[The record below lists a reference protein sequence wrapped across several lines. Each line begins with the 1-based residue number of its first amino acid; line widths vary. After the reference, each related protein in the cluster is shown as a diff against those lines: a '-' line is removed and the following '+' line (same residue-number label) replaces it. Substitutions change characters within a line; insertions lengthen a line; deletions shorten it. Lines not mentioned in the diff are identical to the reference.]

1 MAVTIPQLL
10 RTNHNYRLLWGG
22 QLISEVGDHFN
33 NIAVF
38 AMAIRQE
45 HGGLL
50 VSGVLIARAIPML
63 VAGPMAGVIL
73 DRLDRRKVMIAS
85 DLIRALIAL
94 GFILCLYQSNNTLL
108 FVLSAM
114 LMFASPFFTSGRNA
128 ILPVLAKGEDL
139 QPANALTQTTAW
151 ATTGVGAFL
160 GGTAVAA
167 FGYEWAFVLNAI
179 SFAGSAA
186 CLWAFRSRPGEF
198 MPPVSNSDRDFHPHQ
213 EFVEGLRYLRSEP
226 LLLAIALIGVGW
238 ATGGGAAQILFSV
251 FGEKVF
257 GRGPAGIGIIWS
269 AAGFGLVAGGI
280 LANWLNKRLGF
291 EGYKRTVSLAYI
303 AHGALYVA
311 FALEQNF
318 ALALVFIGL
327 SRAAGSTSSVVNYA
341 KVHRYADDKYRGR
354 VFATMETMTW
364 TTMMVSLFAAGIATE
379 SINPRTIAV
388 VAGCLSGSTGLVWAW
403 ANWAGKL
410 RLPEAKS

>member
-1 MAVTIPQLL
+1 MPVTIPQLL
-10 RTNHNYRLLWGG
+10 KSNHNYRLLWGG
-22 QLISEVGDHFN
+22 QMISEVGDHFN

-45 HGGLL
+45 HGGFL
-50 VSGVLIARAIPML
+50 VGGVLIARAIPML

-85 DLIRALIAL
+85 DLIRAIVAL
-94 GFILCLYQSNNTLL
+94 GFIFCVNQSSNTLL
-108 FVLSAM
+108 FVLSAL

-128 ILPVLAKGEDL
+128 ILPSVAKGEDL

-151 ATTGVGAFL
+151 ATTGIGAFL
-160 GGTAVAA
+160 GGTSVAA
-167 FGYEWAFVLNAI
+167 FGYEWAFVLNSV
-179 SFAGSAA
+179 SFLGSAA
-186 CLWAFRSRPGEF
+186 CLYFFRSQPGEF
-198 MPPVSNSDRDFHPHQ
+198 VPPKSNIHRSFHPHR
-213 EFVEGLRYLRSEP
+213 EFIEGLQYLKSEP
-226 LLLAIALIGVGW
+226 LLLSIALVGVGW

-257 GRGPAGIGIIWS
+257 NRGPAGIGIIWS
-269 AAGFGLVAGGI
+269 AAGFGLVLGGI
-280 LANWLNKRLGF
+280 LANWLNKRLSF
-291 EGYKRTVSLAYI
+291 AGYKRTVSIAYL

-327 SRAAGSTSSVVNYA
+327 SRAAGSTSSVVNYS
-341 KVHRYADDKYRGR
+341 KVLQYADDKFRGR

-364 TTMMVSLFAAGIATE
+364 TTMMLSLFAAGIATE
-379 SINPRTIAV
+379 AIDPRTIAV
-388 VAGCLSGSTGLVWAW
+388 VAGCLSGSTGLIWAW

-410 RLPEAKS
+410 HLPESKP

>member
-1 MAVTIPQLL
+1 MSVTIPQLL

-22 QLISEVGDHFN
+22 QMISEIGDHFN

-38 AMAIRQE
+38 SMAIRQE

-50 VSGVLIARAIPML
+50 VGGVLMARAIPML

-85 DLIRALIAL
+85 DLVRAIVAL
-94 GFILCLYQSNNTLL
+94 GFILCIHQSSNTLL
-108 FVLSAM
+108 FVLSAL

-128 ILPVLAKGEDL
+128 ILPVVAKGEDL

-151 ATTGVGAFL
+151 ATTGVGALL
-160 GGTAVAA
+160 GGTSVAA
-167 FGYEWAFVLNAI
+167 FGYEWSFVLNAL
-179 SFAGSAA
+179 SFLGSAA
-186 CLWAFRSRPGEF
+186 CIYFFRTHPGEF
-198 MPPVSNSDRDFHPHQ
+198 VPPKSNTHRDFHPHQ
-213 EFVEGLRYLRSEP
+213 EFVEGLRYLKSEP
-226 LLLAIALIGVGW
+226 LLLSIALIGVGW

-257 GRGPAGIGIIWS
+257 NRGPAGIGIIWS
-269 AAGFGLVAGGI
+269 AAGFGLVVGGI
-280 LANWLNKRLGF
+280 LANWLNKRLSF
-291 EGYKRTVSLAYI
+291 EGYKRTVSIAYI

-318 ALALVFIGL
+318 ALALLFIGL

-341 KVHRYADDKYRGR
+341 KVLRYTDDKFRGR

-364 TTMMVSLFAAGIATE
+364 TTMMLSLFAAGIATE
-379 SINPRTIAV
+379 SIDPRTIAV
-388 VAGCLSGSTGLVWAW
+388 VAGCLSGSTGIVWAW

-410 RLPEAKS
+410 HLPESKA